1 VKVDL
6 ADAQLWL
13 QQREG
18 IGAQAVIYDPPYAV
32 GTPVRG
38 KEDGSAGSV
47 YAPFGFLHETL
58 RASRNALKP
67 GGVVFV
73 FSDWRR
79 MHDMA
84 YMASTVGLRPSTMV
98 AWVRTRP
105 GTGGMFRSAW
115 DPILVAS
122 RGVPESRDRAAIRNV
137 IEANYPTK
145 RTHPYEKPEEV
156 FTHLL
161 SRLPEGGLILDPFA
175 GSGVSGKAAIDL
187 GFEWEGADIDPT
199 FAIEHVGLYGSK
211 P

>member
-1 VKVDL
+1 MTVDL
-6 ADAQLWL
+6 ADAQHWL

-38 KEDGSAGSV
+38 REDGSAGSV

-58 RASRNALKP
+58 RASRNTLKP

-137 IEANYPTK
+137 VEANYPTK
-145 RTHPYEKPEEV
+145 RTHPYEKPEAV
-156 FTHLL
+156 FAHLL

-175 GSGVSGKAAIDL
+175 GSGASGRVAVDL
-187 GFEWEGADIDPT
+187 GFGWEGADIDPD
-199 FAIEHVGLYGSK
+199 YGSGLAK
-211 P
+211 EEQ